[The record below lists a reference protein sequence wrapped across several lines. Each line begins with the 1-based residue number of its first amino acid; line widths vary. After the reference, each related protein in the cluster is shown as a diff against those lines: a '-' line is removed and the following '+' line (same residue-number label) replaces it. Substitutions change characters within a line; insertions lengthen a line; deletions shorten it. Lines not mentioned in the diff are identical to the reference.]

1 MFGIGFGEMVVIA
14 VLLLVAVGPDKLPT
28 MIKTVA
34 KTYRQFRR
42 AANDIRASTGIDDL
56 LRDEELKELAELRKQ
71 KLLAMQQ
78 KPVAKPLPPKPAV
91 AAATQ
96 SAKPMPHAPPPE
108 GDDVPAAPTPFSK
121 ELAPAGGLT
130 YKQRTME
137 MPLDGVDVAEARHAL
152 DVSAVPETRAG
163 VSPEA
168 KTLAAS
174 GAVTK
179 PGVLK
184 PTGEA

>member
-71 KLLAMQQ
+71 KLLAMSQ
-78 KPVAKPLPPKPAV
+78 KPVAKPLPAKPV

-96 SAKPMPHAPPPE
+96 PASPMPPE

-137 MPLDGVDVAEARHAL
+137 MPVDGVDVAEVRHAL
-152 DVSAVPETRAG
+152 EASAVPETRAG
-163 VSPEA
+163 VSPDA
-168 KTLAAS
+168 KTIAAS

-184 PTGEA
+184 PTGEV